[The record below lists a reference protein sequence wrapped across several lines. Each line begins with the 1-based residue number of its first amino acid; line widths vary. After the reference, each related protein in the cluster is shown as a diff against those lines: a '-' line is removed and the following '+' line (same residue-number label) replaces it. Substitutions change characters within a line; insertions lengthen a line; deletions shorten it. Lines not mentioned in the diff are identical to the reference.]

1 MKIIRPTL
9 ILDKQKCLK
18 NIEMMS
24 GKAWKHNLKFR
35 PHFKTHQS
43 AEIGDWF
50 REYGVNCITVSS
62 VKMAE
67 YFADNGWND
76 ITIAFPLN
84 ILEMEEINKLTSKVN
99 LNVIIISTESLLFL
113 SERSKNKIGVYV
125 KIDTGTHRTGILP
138 EDKTLIS
145 SLLSEIKKHPNII
158 FKGFL
163 AHTGHTYQAK
173 NKSEMEIIHKEANN
187 KLFELRDLYKKDF
200 EKIEISIGDTPS
212 CSLLDD
218 FNGIDEIRPGNF
230 VFYDAMQYYIG
241 SCGFDQ
247 IAVALASPVVAKHP
261 ERNEIIVY
269 GGAVHLSKDYIE
281 IGIVKSFGLAV
292 MFEEN
297 KWSEPIKGVYVKS
310 LSQEHG
316 VIKIDHNQ
324 DFFDKIKIGNV
335 VGILP
340 IHSCLTADLMKEYL
354 TFEGERIG
362 MMK

>member
-18 NIEMMS
+18 NIEMMVS
-24 GKAWKHNLKFR
+24 KARKHNLKFR

-43 AEIGDWF
+43 AEIGNWF
-50 REYGVNCITVSS
+50 KGFRVNCITVSS
-62 VKMAE
+62 VKMAA

-84 ILEMEEINKLTSKVN
+84 ILEMEEINKLTSKLN
-99 LNVIIISTESLLFL
+99 LNVIIISMESLTFL
-113 SERSKNKIGVYV
+113 AEHSKNKIGVYV

-138 EDKTLIS
+138 ENKTLIS
-145 SLLSEIKKHPNII
+145 SLVFEIKKHPNII

-173 NKSEMEIIHKEANN
+173 NKSEIEIIHKAANN
-187 KLFELRDLYKKDF
+187 KLVELRDFYKNDF

-212 CSLLDD
+212 CSLMDD

-230 VFYDAMQYYIG
+230 VFYDVMQYYLG
-241 SCGFDQ
+241 SCSFDQ
-247 IAVALASPVVAKHP
+247 IAIALASPVVAKHP

-269 GGAVHLSKDYIE
+269 GGAVHLSKDCIE
-281 IGIVKSFGLAV
+281 IDGVKSFGLTV

-297 KWSEPIKGVYVKS
+297 RWSEPIKGVYVKS

-316 VIKIDHNQ
+316 IIKVDHNQ
-324 DFFDKIKIGNV
+324 DFFDKINIGDV

-354 TFEGERIG
+354 TFEGEKIE
-362 MMK
+362 MMR